1 MVAPHGNNSQFIT
14 GTETI
19 TYFATDDDDTGVEV
33 DNSRR
38 GEWSKAAAKNFGSI
52 VLAGDAAVWRL
63 DEADLDEVVPIK
75 GGRIDQANG
84 AKWRIEAIRYSHMS
98 GVYLCACNRDTD

>member
-38 GEWSKAAAKNFGSI
+38 GEWNKAAAKNFGSI

-75 GGRIDQANG
+75 GGRIDQARRQRLHFQDARLFATAAESRG
-84 AKWRIEAIRYSHMS
+84 
-98 GVYLCACNRDTD
+98 